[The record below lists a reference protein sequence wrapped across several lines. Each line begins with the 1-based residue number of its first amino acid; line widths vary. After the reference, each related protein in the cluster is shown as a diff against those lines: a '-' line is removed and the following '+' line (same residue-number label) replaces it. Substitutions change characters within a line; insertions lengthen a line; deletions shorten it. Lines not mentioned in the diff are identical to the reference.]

1 MPSSPDILIAT
12 TNPGK
17 LREFQGTAR
26 KMGMGIESLP
36 GLKSIPA
43 PAEDGVTF
51 EYNARIKAEYY
62 SLHAPGELVLAEDS
76 GLAVAALNGAPGVYS
91 ARYAAMLRDGR
102 QAHTNSSGINS
113 SDEENNRALTEEL
126 TRIGHGPFPAEYV
139 CVIAVARDGN
149 TIHSFTGRARGEM
162 LTVPRGS
169 GGFGYDPFFLFTEL
183 GRTFAELAPEE
194 KSACSHR
201 GKAFRLF
208 LEWHYAA
215 QGKASAY

>member
-17 LREFQGTAR
+17 LREFRGAAR
-26 KMGMGIESLP
+26 EMGIGIESLS

-43 PAEDGVTF
+43 PVEDGVTF
-51 EYNARIKAEYY
+51 EDNARIKAEYY

-102 QAHTNSSGINS
+102 QAHTNSS
-113 SDEENNRALTEEL
+113 DEENNRALAEEL
-126 TRIGHGPFPAEYV
+126 TRLGHGPFPAEYV
-139 CVIAVARDGN
+139 CVIAAARDGN
-149 TIHSFTGRARGEM
+149 TLSTFTGTVQGEI
-162 LTVPRGS
+162 LTIPRGS

-215 QGKASAY
+215 QGKAGAY

>member
-17 LREFQGTAR
+17 LREFQGAAR
-26 KMGMGIESLP
+26 EMGLGIESLP

-51 EYNARIKAEYY
+51 EDNARIKAEYY

-76 GLAVAALNGAPGVYS
+76 GLTVAALNGAPGVYS

-102 QAHTNSSGINS
+102 QAHTNSS
-113 SDEENNRALTEEL
+113 DAENNRALTEEL
-126 TRIGHGPFPAEYV
+126 IRLGHGPFPAEYV
-139 CVIAVARDGN
+139 CVIAAARDGN
-149 TIHSFTGRARGEM
+149 TACAFTGTVQGEM
-162 LTVPRGS
+162 LTIPRGS
-169 GGFGYDPFFLFTEL
+169 GGFGYDPFFLFPKL
-183 GRTFAELAPEE
+183 GRTFAELNQEE
-194 KSACSHR
+194 KTACSHR

-215 QGKASAY
+215 QGKASAH

>member
-17 LREFQGTAR
+17 LREFQGAAR
-26 KMGMGIESLP
+26 EMGIGIESLP

-43 PAEDGVTF
+43 PVEDGVTF
-51 EYNARIKAEYY
+51 EDNARIKAEYY

-102 QAHTNSSGINS
+102 QAHSNS

-126 TRIGHGPFPAEYV
+126 ARLGHGPFPAEYV

-162 LTVPRGS
+162 LTLPRGS

-183 GRTFAELAPEE
+183 GRTFAELNPEE
-194 KSACSHR
+194 KTSCSHR

-208 LEWHYAA
+208 LEWHYATH
-215 QGKASAY
+215 GKVSTH